1 MPITPFLQHRPFDP
15 ETIQAMSGAFTD
27 ACKALG
33 LAPDHTDPIT
43 ELVARHIIELA
54 QRGIRTN
61 PHQGHASSAHNAR
74 IQSQSAIS
82 RCSWRLH
89 TF

>member
-54 QRGIRTN
+54 QRGIRTKATLLLRTMQEFKAN
-61 PHQGHASSAHNAR
+61 PQ
-74 IQSQSAIS
+74 
-82 RCSWRLH
+82 
-89 TF
+89 

>member
-1 MPITPFLQHRPFDP
+1 
-15 ETIQAMSGAFTD
+15 MSGAFTD

-54 QRGIRTN
+54 QRGIRTKATLLLRTMQEFKAN
-61 PHQGHASSAHNAR
+61 PQ
-74 IQSQSAIS
+74 
-82 RCSWRLH
+82 
-89 TF
+89 